1 MSATGLYTVDKKT
14 ELPKC
19 PPIQEWLNCG
29 ISAQY
34 STGGNY
40 VRDIHKQNR
49 RLS

>member
-1 MSATGLYTVDKKT
+1 MFATGLYTVDKKT
-14 ELPKC
+14 KLPKC
-19 PPIQEWLNCG
+19 SPIQERHNCG

-49 RLS
+49 RIS